1 MAWLGLLSIVTTFR
15 LGCSGCCCCCCCCCS
30 AKIGILGV
38 NGAGKSTFLKIL
50 GGVDTEY
57 DGSYRI
63 FPDMRVG
70 YLHQEPVLDPELTVY
85 ENVVC
90 DVKEQLTF
98 VEQMQQVQPPTQ
110 GTD

>member
-1 MAWLGLLSIVTTFR
+1 
-15 LGCSGCCCCCCCCCS
+15 
-30 AKIGILGV
+30 
-38 NGAGKSTFLKIL
+38 
-50 GGVDTEY
+50 
-57 DGSYRI
+57 
-63 FPDMRVG
+63 MRVG